1 MNLFEDLL
9 SHYVLQ
15 EAISLKNA
23 KKKLLSKKYSAPGLD
38 LSIPKNEETGGSSVP
53 PVSV

>member
-23 KKKLLSKKYSAPGLD
+23 KKHYIMKVLRTIRYLIGYMGEIK
-38 LSIPKNEETGGSSVP
+38 I
-53 PVSV
+53 